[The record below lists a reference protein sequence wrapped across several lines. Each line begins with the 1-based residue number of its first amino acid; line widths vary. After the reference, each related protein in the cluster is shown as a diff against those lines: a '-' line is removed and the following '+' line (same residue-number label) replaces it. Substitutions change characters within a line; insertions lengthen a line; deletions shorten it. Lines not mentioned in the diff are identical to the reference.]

1 MVSMLLK
8 TSKGALNGAKLKFQ
22 GNVSGHLNDFTDHSM
37 LLSHIEKE
45 LLPIASACHSYN
57 FGIDLRSDNSAEAN
71 IFAAIL
77 QFEPVAVCSNVLFEL
92 YLGRQTE
99 LSVEPILN
107 WLNRSRNY
115 SVINAN
121 GPTNNE
127 RSLEIQTDEYISN
140 VSEVQNGFK
149 TVKFKLYI
157 YLFDDIKNNEKKFA
171 FFLYCVF
178 IAFLQKEGKFAVRP
192 TPTSLNRH
200 FLVLSLSVRLNLSM
214 VHLGPTRLRKLILS
228 LSLNLKAKTNI
239 WAPR

>member
-1 MVSMLLK
+1 MLLK
-8 TSKGALNGAKLKFQ
+8 TSKNALNGAKLKFQ

-107 WLNRSRNY
+107 WLNRSRSRNNAT
-115 SVINAN
+115 NAN
-121 GPTNNE
+121 GPTNNG
-127 RSLEIQTDEYISN
+127 RSLEIETDDYISN
-140 VSEVQNGFK
+140 FSVLLNAFK
-149 TVKFKLYI
+149 TVNFKLYI
-157 YLFDDIKNNEKKFA
+157 YLFDDIKNNK
-171 FFLYCVF
+171 
-178 IAFLQKEGKFAVRP
+178 I
-192 TPTSLNRH
+192 
-200 FLVLSLSVRLNLSM
+200 
-214 VHLGPTRLRKLILS
+214 
-228 LSLNLKAKTNI
+228 
-239 WAPR
+239 